1 MGKSQPHC
9 DLFYRPVVFCL
20 VLLLCRK
27 KLQSGSDR
35 VNEVHFP
42 RGCIPQEVES
52 GYDVTS
58 CEQIFAKSGRPRDLI
73 LYFCFQCGKPFC
85 MYMRQD
91 WRKWKRFHCQT
102 LMISPLGSTKAYLCC
117 TPHPSHLSIT
127 SPVHVF
133 EAHQYWPFSTESTRA
148 SFPMIPTLGCV
159 YHGYDEINSPG
170 LFSWKPVFSLR
181 KRNLKWWAN
190 FWVGCP
196 EKLIKSLFLLSLVL
210 QKFKGNFRHATLSL
224 PPVFMWHVCSVVGVQ
239 GWLTNDLVNGLNTM
253 DCAVPPLSYQLLSVG
268 LVQLC
273 WCFISSSH
281 LKTSW
286 QFVHFHPAWL
296 GPPFKEVT

>member
-27 KLQSGSDR
+27 KLQSWSDR

-91 WRKWKRFHCQT
+91 WRKWKRFLCQT

-127 SPVHVF
+127 SPMHVF
-133 EAHQYWPFSTESTRA
+133 EARQYWPFSTESTRA
-148 SFPMIPTLGCV
+148 NFPMIPTLGCV

-181 KRNLKWWAN
+181 KRNLKWWAII
-190 FWVGCP
+190 WVGCP

-210 QKFKGNFRHATLSL
+210 QKFKGNFRHTTLSR
-224 PPVFMWHVCSVVGVQ
+224 PPVFMWRVQCSGSSGVVDEWCSQWSEYNGLCSTSFILSALVSGLGTIMLMLYFFISPENILAVCS
-239 GWLTNDLVNGLNTM
+239 
-253 DCAVPPLSYQLLSVG
+253 
-268 LVQLC
+268 
-273 WCFISSSH
+273 FSSCMTWSA
-281 LKTSW
+281 
-286 QFVHFHPAWL
+286 F
-296 GPPFKEVT
+296 